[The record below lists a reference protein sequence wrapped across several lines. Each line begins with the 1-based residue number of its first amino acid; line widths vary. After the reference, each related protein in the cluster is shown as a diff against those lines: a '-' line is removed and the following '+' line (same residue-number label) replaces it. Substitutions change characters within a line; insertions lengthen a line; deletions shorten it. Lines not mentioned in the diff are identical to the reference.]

1 MEAAQY
7 EYVVFDIQE
16 LRNLFETIRSIFGF
30 KVDDEQVFLLAETYF
45 IANYHNLN
53 LDFYLK
59 QSICEYENVNSDNA
73 VEVCLINKVIDDQ
86 VNQIF
91 KKQFKGLE
99 EHNYFKF
106 RLVLNVYLSHL
117 LRVEVLKS

>member
-1 MEAAQY
+1 MELVKY

-30 KVDDEQVFLLAETYF
+30 KVEDEQVFLIAETYF

-53 LDFYLK
+53 MDFYLK
-59 QSICEYENVNSDNA
+59 QSICEYENVNSDNT
-73 VEVCLINKVIDDQ
+73 VEVCLIHKVIDDQ

-99 EHNYFKF
+99 ENNYFKF

>member
-1 MEAAQY
+1 MELVQY

-59 QSICEYENVNSDNA
+59 QSICEYENVYSDNA
-73 VEVCLINKVIDDQ
+73 VEVCLIHKVIDDQ

-99 EHNYFKF
+99 ENNYFKF